1 MITSNTRW
9 IRPIYQILEP
19 HNSCKPS
26 VIDAVPTIPD
36 TTPNSCSYANINE
49 TIPILNHM
57 PLYIATTHD
66 LDSTLILELFLY
78 YTTQSE

>member
-1 MITSNTRW
+1 MMNEHTELYSMD
-9 IRPIYQILEP
+9 YAILDV
-19 HNSCKPS
+19 KPS

-36 TTPNSCSYANINE
+36 KTPNSCSYANINE

-66 LDSTLILELFLY
+66 LDSTLILELFL
-78 YTTQSE
+78 